1 MAVEKAIIATLKAH
15 AGLTALVS
23 TRIYG
28 VHAPQGVT
36 APYVTLFRVSA
47 ERPSAMGDDIGIVRA
62 RVQVNSWG
70 TTYASAK
77 NVCDQARA
85 ALQRFDGVAAS
96 ITVLDTFLL
105 SEQDL
110 HEPDVPMYHVAQDY
124 EAIFR
129 E

>member
-1 MAVEKAIIATLKAH
+1 MAVEKAIIATLKAS
-15 AGLTALVS
+15 AGLTVLVS

-28 VHAPQGVT
+28 VTAPQGVT

-70 TTYASAK
+70 ATYESAK
-77 NVCDQARA
+77 NVCDQVRA
-85 ALQRFDGVAAS
+85 ALQRFSGVSAS

-110 HEPDVPMYHVAQDY
+110 HEPDVPIYHVAQDY